1 MKKNLISFSLV
12 IALLS
17 VANTSMAQVNKRQA
31 KQNARVNQGRASGE
45 ITAKEAAQIQHKQN
59 EVQAMENAARSDGK
73 VTKAERKA
81 INHEQNEAS
90 RQIACKK
97 SNRRDRN

>member
-1 MKKNLISFSLV
+1 MKKNLISLSLV

-17 VANTSMAQVNKRQA
+17 VVNVSIAQVNKRQA

-90 RQIACKK
+90 RKIARKK
-97 SNRRDRN
+97 SNRRNRN